1 MSGPH
6 PLVRLETVLLIAV
19 GGFAGSNLRYFVELT
34 IPSTLGATFAVNVL
48 GSFALAL
55 ILYEASMIGALSDKS
70 QFVFGTGFLSSFTTF
85 STFVLDVVTADP
97 LIGIGYIFAS
107 YVTGFAAVLLGRVVV
122 HRVVAPRVE
131 EVA

>member
-1 MSGPH
+1 MADAH
-6 PLVRLETVLLIAV
+6 PLVRLETFALIAV

-55 ILYEASMIGALSDKS
+55 ILTEASTIGALSDRAK
-70 QFVFGTGFLSSFTTF
+70 FVFGTGFLSSFTTF
-85 STFVLDVVTADP
+85 STFVLDVVSADP
-97 LIGIGYIFAS
+97 LVGLGYVVAS
-107 YVTGFAAVLLGRVVV
+107 YVTAFVAVLLGRT
-122 HRVVAPRVE
+122 VVARAIAPRM

>member
-1 MSGPH
+1 MSGTH

-19 GGFAGSNLRYFVELT
+19 GGFAGSNLRYFVELI

-55 ILYEASMIGALSDKS
+55 ILTEASTIGALSDRAK
-70 QFVFGTGFLSSFTTF
+70 FVFGTGFLSSFTTF
-85 STFVLDVVTADP
+85 STFVLDVVSADP
-97 LIGIGYIFAS
+97 LVGLGYVVAS
-107 YVTGFAAVLLGRVVV
+107 YVTAFVAVLLGRT
-122 HRVVAPRVE
+122 VVARAIAPRM

>member
-1 MSGPH
+1 MSGTH

-34 IPSTLGATFAVNVL
+34 VPSTLGATFAVNVL

-55 ILYEASMIGALSDKS
+55 ILTEASSIGALSDRAK
-70 QFVFGTGFLSSFTTF
+70 FVFGTGFLSSFTTF
-85 STFVLDVVTADP
+85 STFVLDVVSADP
-97 LIGIGYIFAS
+97 LVGLGYVVAS
-107 YVTGFAAVLLGRVVV
+107 YVTAFAAVLLGRTVVT
-122 HRVVAPRVE
+122 RAIAPRM

>member
-1 MSGPH
+1 MSGTH

-55 ILYEASMIGALSDKS
+55 ILTEASTIGALSDRAK
-70 QFVFGTGFLSSFTTF
+70 FVFGTGFLSSFTTF
-85 STFVLDVVTADP
+85 STFVLDVVSADP
-97 LIGIGYIFAS
+97 LVGLGYVVAS
-107 YVTGFAAVLLGRVVV
+107 YVTAFVAVLLGRT
-122 HRVVAPRVE
+122 VVARAIAPRM

>member
-1 MSGPH
+1 MSGTH

-55 ILYEASMIGALSDKS
+55 ILTEASTIGALSDRAK
-70 QFVFGTGFLSSFTTF
+70 FVFGTGFLYSFTTF
-85 STFVLDVVTADP
+85 STFVLDVVSADP
-97 LIGIGYIFAS
+97 LVGLGYVVAS
-107 YVTGFAAVLLGRVVV
+107 YVTAFVAVLLGRT
-122 HRVVAPRVE
+122 VVARAIAPRM